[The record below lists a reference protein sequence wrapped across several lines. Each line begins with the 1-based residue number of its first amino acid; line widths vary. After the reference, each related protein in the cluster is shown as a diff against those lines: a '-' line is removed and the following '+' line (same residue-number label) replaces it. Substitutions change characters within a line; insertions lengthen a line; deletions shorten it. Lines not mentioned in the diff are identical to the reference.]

1 MRLARVFDTAR
12 DANDP
17 EEISGADVVVVA
29 AEDSEKWAEMV
40 RDRAPNAVVVVVG
53 GSPHV
58 MCETTLFPRARI
70 IGVEDREQA
79 DAVVAA
85 ISSGSEREFET
96 IVRCQGERG
105 IEDEFARVPV
115 RIGAR
120 GVVEI
125 IEA

>member
-1 MRLARVFDTAR
+1 MRQARVFVTER
-12 DANDP
+12 DAGRPD
-17 EEISGADVVVVA
+17 EISGADVVVVPA
-29 AEDSEKWAEMV
+29 DDSEQWAEQV

-70 IGVEDREQA
+70 IGVEDKAEA
-79 DAVVAA
+79 DAVVDTIVA
-85 ISSGSEREFET
+85 GEEREFET

-115 RIGAR
+115 RIGPR
-120 GVVEI
+120 GVIEIVES
-125 IEA
+125 

>member
-12 DANDP
+12 DAADP
-17 EEISGADVVVVA
+17 DEISGADVVVVA
-29 AEDSEKWAEMV
+29 AEESDKWAELV

-53 GSPHV
+53 GSPHI

-70 IGVEDREQA
+70 IGVEDRDEA
-79 DAVVAA
+79 RAVVETIAA
-85 ISSGSEREFET
+85 GTEGEFET

-115 RIGAR
+115 RIGPR

-125 IEA
+125 VES